1 MSQNKEIFNRR
12 PIKRRIK
19 KQSRNF
25 SFVFYQALYGPFV
38 FFRAIYRQLLILGL
52 MFVWGAIIFSYYD
65 HLPFMGALLA
75 AVSTVTTLGFY
86 APNNGNLFTIPSV
99 ESALLITMIVISV
112 GSVASILQRSVNT
125 IANGDLAKGQ
135 AEKMLMT
142 RLTGH
147 VIVLGYTHLGRY
159 VTDKLDEIGLD
170 YVVVTK
176 NPTKYEELLK
186 KNCFA
191 VLESENQPM
200 DALTTAGIERA
211 SMIVVAHEKDPD
223 NMLSIL
229 SSRKMR
235 PDIRIISVVHNP
247 SLTETAKNAGADMV
261 IPSSVTVG
269 HLLALSAVTRN
280 IVGVVFSE
288 RIGAQEIAE
297 FSVFKSSKLIGKG
310 LQEITKYATVIG
322 VLREGQVMRNIFDPP
337 VIIQENDTLLVFG
350 EPAGLLTLEEQA
362 KAL

>member
-1 MSQNKEIFNRR
+1 
-12 PIKRRIK
+12 
-19 KQSRNF
+19 
-25 SFVFYQALYGPFV
+25 
-38 FFRAIYRQLLILGL
+38 
-52 MFVWGAIIFSYYD
+52 
-65 HLPFMGALLA
+65 
-75 AVSTVTTLGFY
+75 
-86 APNNGNLFTIPSV
+86 
-99 ESALLITMIVISV
+99 MIVISV
-112 GSVASILQRSVNT
+112 GSVASLLQSSVNT
-125 IANGDLAKGQ
+125 ITKGDLAKGQ
-135 AEKMLMT
+135 AEKKLMQK
-142 RLTGH
+142 LKKH

-159 VTDKLDEIGLD
+159 VTDKLEDIGLD

-176 NPTKYEELLK
+176 NAVEYEELLK

-191 VLESENQPM
+191 VLESDNQPM
-200 DALTTAGIERA
+200 EALKNAGIERA

-247 SLTETAKNAGADMV
+247 SLTETAKDAGADMV

-269 HLLALSAVTRN
+269 HLLALSAVTKN

-297 FSVFKSSKLIGKG
+297 FAVFKSSKLIGKG
-310 LQEITKYATVIG
+310 LQEISKYATVIG
-322 VLREGQVMRNIFDPP
+322 VLREGAVVRNLFDPP
-337 VIIQENDTLLVFG
+337 FIIQEGDTLLVFG
-350 EPAGLLTLEEQA
+350 EPAGLLALEEQA

>member
-1 MSQNKEIFNRR
+1 MSQNKGVFNHKPTKGR
-12 PIKRRIK
+12 IKRE
-19 KQSRNF
+19 SRKF
-25 SFVFYQALYGPFV
+25 TFVFYQALYGPFV
-38 FFRAIYRQLLILGL
+38 FIHAIYRQIILLTL
-52 MFVWGAIIFSYYD
+52 MFVWGAVIFSYFD
-65 HLPFMGALLA
+65 HLPFLGALLA

-86 APNNGNLFTIPSV
+86 APNNGNLFTIHPV
-99 ESALLITMIVISV
+99 EAVLLIIMIVISV
-112 GSVASILQRSVNT
+112 AAGASILQSSINT
-125 IANGDLAKGQ
+125 LTKGDLAKGQ
-135 AEKMLMT
+135 AEKHLMKK
-142 RLTGH
+142 LKEH
-147 VIVLGYTHLGRY
+147 VIVLGYTHLGKY

-176 NPTKYEELLK
+176 NPTEYDELLK
-186 KNCFA
+186 RNCFA

-211 SMIVVAHEKDPD
+211 AMVVVAHEKDPD

-235 PDIRIISVVHNP
+235 PDIRIVSVVHNP
-247 SLTETAKNAGADMV
+247 TLKETAKNAGADMV

-269 HLLALSAVTRN
+269 HLLALSAVTKN

-297 FSVFKSSKLIGKG
+297 FAVFKSSKLIGKG
-310 LQEITKYATVIG
+310 LREISRCAAVIG
-322 VLREGQVMRNIFDPP
+322 VLREGTVARNIFDPNFT
-337 VIIQENDTLLVFG
+337 IKEDDTLLVFG
-350 EPAGLLTLEEQA
+350 DPSCLLAIEEDA

>member
-1 MSQNKEIFNRR
+1 MSRKEIFSHR
-12 PIKRRIK
+12 PIKRKLK
-19 KQSRNF
+19 KQSRKF
-25 SFVFYQALYGPFV
+25 TFVFYQALYGPLV
-38 FFRAIYRQLLILGL
+38 FFRAIYRQLILLAL
-52 MFVWGAIIFSYYD
+52 MIVWGAVIYSYYEQ
-65 HLPFMGALLA
+65 LPFMGAILA

-86 APNNGNLFTIPSV
+86 SPNNGNLYTMDPA

-112 GSVASILQRSVNT
+112 GSVASILQSSVNA
-125 IANGDLAKGQ
+125 IAKGDLAKGQ
-135 AEKMLMT
+135 VGKRLMKK
-142 RLTGH
+142 LKGH

-176 NPTKYEELLK
+176 NPTKYEEMVK
-186 KNCFA
+186 RNFFA

-200 DALTTAGIERA
+200 DALTTAGIEHA

-235 PDIRIISVVHNP
+235 PDIRIISVIHNP
-247 SLTETAKNAGADMV
+247 GLTETAKNAGADMV

-269 HLLALSAVTRN
+269 HLLALSAVTKN
-280 IVGVVFSE
+280 IVGLVFSE

-310 LQEITKYATVIG
+310 MQEISKVATIIG
-322 VLREGQVMRNIFDPP
+322 VLREGKVVRNTFDPDFT
-337 VIIQENDTLLVFG
+337 IQEDDTLLVFG
-350 EPAGLLTLEEQA
+350 DPSCLLSLEQEA

>member
-1 MSQNKEIFNRR
+1 MTQPKEIFNRA
-12 PIKRRIK
+12 PIKRRMK
-19 KQSRNF
+19 RESRKF
-25 SFVFYQALYGPFV
+25 SFLFYQALYGPFV
-38 FFRAIYRQLLILGL
+38 FIRAIYRQIILLGL
-52 MFVWGAIIFSYYD
+52 MFVWGALIFSYFD
-65 HLPFMGALLA
+65 HLPFIGALLA

-86 APNNGNLFTIPSV
+86 GPNNGNLFTIHPV
-99 ESALLITMIVISV
+99 EAVLLIIMIVISV
-112 GSVASILQRSVNT
+112 GAGASILQSSVNT
-125 IANGDLAKGQ
+125 IAKGDLAKGQ
-135 AEKMLMT
+135 AEKRLMKK
-142 RLTGH
+142 LKGH
-147 VIVLGYTHLGRY
+147 VIVLGYTHLGKY

-176 NPTKYEELLK
+176 NPIKYDELLK
-186 KNCFA
+186 RNCFA

-200 DALTTAGIERA
+200 DAMTTAGIERA

-269 HLLALSAVTRN
+269 HLLALSAVTKN

-297 FSVFKSSKLIGKG
+297 FSVFKSSKLIGKS
-310 LQEITKYATVIG
+310 LQEIAKHATVIG
-322 VLREGQVMRNIFDPP
+322 VLREGKVVRNLFDPTFT
-337 VIIQENDTLLVFG
+337 VKEDDTLLVFG
-350 EPAGLLTLEEQA
+350 DPACLLSLEEEA